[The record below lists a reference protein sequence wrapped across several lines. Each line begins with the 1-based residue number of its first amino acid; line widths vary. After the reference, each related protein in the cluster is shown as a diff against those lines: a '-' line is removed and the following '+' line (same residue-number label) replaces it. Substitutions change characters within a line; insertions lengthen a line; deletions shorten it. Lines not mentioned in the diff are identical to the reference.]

1 MLDNTSN
8 QPTIFRTKNWVEI
21 NDDPSGN
28 TGSEIKF
35 KTSVLR
41 SILCDYMIFS
51 DVYILVIGTITVT
64 KIGTQAARNNRNKK
78 VILKNCT
85 PFTDYIN
92 ETNNTEID
100 HAKIIYAVMPM
111 YNLIEYSDYYSK
123 TSGGLC
129 QYCRN

>member
-1 MLDNTSN
+1 MMIQVVTLVVKLN
-8 QPTIFRTKNWVEI
+8 
-21 NDDPSGN
+21 
-28 TGSEIKF
+28 F
-35 KTSVLR
+35 KTSMLR
-41 SILCDYMIFS
+41 SILCDYVIFS
-51 DVYILVIGTITVT
+51 DAYILVIGTITVT
-64 KIGTQAARNNRNKK
+64 KIGPQAARNNRNKK

-85 PFTDYIN
+85 PCTDYIN

-100 HAKIIYAVMPM
+100 HAKIIYVVMPM